1 MFKNIKNSMNSA
13 KEKVYSV
20 ASDLT
25 STMAKI
31 QNAVDESS
39 KIVKVIL
46 TIGTA
51 LYVANSVI
59 NLVNLICKKE
69 HTLYVFN
76 VYEK

>member
-1 MFKNIKNSMNSA
+1 MFKNIKNSMN
-13 KEKVYSV
+13 SV

-31 QNAVDESS
+31 KNAVDESS
-39 KIVKVIL
+39 KTVKVIL

-59 NLVNLICKKE
+59 NLANLICKKK

>member
-13 KEKVYSV
+13 KEKVDSV
-20 ASDLT
+20 ANDLT

-39 KIVKVIL
+39 KTVKVIL

-51 LYVANSVI
+51 LYVAN
-59 NLVNLICKKE
+59 
-69 HTLYVFN
+69 
-76 VYEK
+76 

>member
-13 KEKVYSV
+13 KEKVDSV

-31 QNAVDESS
+31 QNTVGESS
-39 KIVKVIL
+39 KTVKVIL

-59 NLVNLICKKE
+59 NLANLICKKK

>member
-13 KEKVYSV
+13 KEKVDSV

-25 STMAKI
+25 S
-31 QNAVDESS
+31 
-39 KIVKVIL
+39 
-46 TIGTA
+46 TA

-59 NLVNLICKKE
+59 NLANLICKKK

>member
-13 KEKVYSV
+13 KERVYSV

-39 KIVKVIL
+39 KTVKVIL

-51 LYVANSVI
+51 LYVVNSII
-59 NLVNLICKKE
+59 NLANLIRKKR